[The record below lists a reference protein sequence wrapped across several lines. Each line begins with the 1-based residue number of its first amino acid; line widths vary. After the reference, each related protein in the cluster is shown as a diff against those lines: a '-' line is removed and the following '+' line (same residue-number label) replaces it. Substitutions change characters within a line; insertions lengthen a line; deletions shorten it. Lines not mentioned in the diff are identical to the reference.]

1 MVRFDA
7 YTATLKGPKPDDLMQ
22 ILFDQVGLGAGFS
35 KTRGFH
41 TFGDR
46 MAIKDGSGHEFGAI
60 QWGGSQGDRLMFEV
74 KGEHSQKAAEAL
86 RARYEHRVT
95 RVDACADFDAPG
107 AFEALL
113 GPSIEVRR
121 SAESWGQ
128 GRGLGRFPGEG
139 PHPVHGQPKQPG
151 AYEALRK
158 GPAARIRPP
167 EPAQLGSHRV
177 KSGPRRRQRRPSPA
191 SRRWRSGAHPGGLGT
206 SPRRCLNSTLTRT
219 QRAPYRLTDRET
231 ALRWMCK
238 QYGQHLASLAQD
250 LGGWECVGLTLNEIM
265 TAQAKGR

>member
-95 RVDACADFDAPG
+95 RVDACA
-107 AFEALL
+107 
-113 GPSIEVRR
+113 VC
-121 SAESWGQ
+121 
-128 GRGLGRFPGEG
+128 
-139 PHPVHGQPKQPG
+139 
-151 AYEALRK
+151 
-158 GPAARIRPP
+158 
-167 EPAQLGSHRV
+167 RV
-177 KSGPRRRQRRPSPA
+177 
-191 SRRWRSGAHPGGLGT
+191 
-206 SPRRCLNSTLTRT
+206 
-219 QRAPYRLTDRET
+219 
-231 ALRWMCK
+231 
-238 QYGQHLASLAQD
+238 
-250 LGGWECVGLTLNEIM
+250 LGGGGHKAAAGATVEGTMDEVKAGILAAYREVVG
-265 TAQAKGR
+265 